1 LIKDSSV
8 EVQKRM
14 IESLAKWPLDAAGPV
29 LLSAMEDGGYVT
41 RKAAAAQLAERWPPA
56 ADFTVDAPA
65 ERRAEMLAALRRSWG
80 ESHVLADLA
89 AANPL
94 RNEGGGSSNSISPER
109 LEKAKDIIRRLQ
121 EAPPTGGA
129 ISWALR
135 DLDEFGSD
143 LVPVLERLVADEHV
157 VLPDVVY
164 REVLAKRGAEYDAL
178 DRLAAVNPLERR
190 QAAAKLAEQA
200 KHRPLSALALARLAE
215 LGVGEDDVLVWNSL
229 MQAVANDP
237 REPSIRLAYAGM
249 SHASGE
255 VRRMACEHLATFR
268 DPLHAAQLLPA
279 LEDSQ
284 RSVVLTAVKAL
295 GRPGM
300 IADVK
305 PLERLLGE
313 NDREL
318 RLAAAESLVRL
329 GAPSGVLA
337 MERLAHD
344 ADPQTRRDAAA
355 AMGALG
361 DPAFVDVLVGM
372 LDDGL
377 GVQFVALESL
387 PKVVGR
393 DVSQDSA
400 NPATNT
406 LERIS
411 RWKRWHEAERRKAEG
426 ASPASSARGQAPVR
440 PAVGGPGG
448 N

>member
-1 LIKDSSV
+1 
-8 EVQKRM
+8 
-14 IESLAKWPLDAAGPV
+14 
-29 LLSAMEDGGYVT
+29 MEDGGYVT

-56 ADFTVDAPA
+56 AEFTVDAPA
-65 ERRAEMLAALRRSWG
+65 ERRGEMLAALRKTWG
-80 ESHVLADLA
+80 ESHVLADYV

-94 RNEGGGSSNSISPER
+94 RGAAEGDAESISPER
-109 LEKAKDIIRRLQ
+109 LEKAREIVRRLQ

-135 DLDEFGSD
+135 DLDEFGPD
-143 LVPVLERLVADEHV
+143 LVPALARLVADERA

-164 REVLAKRGAEYDAL
+164 REVLAKRGAEFDAL
-178 DRLAAVNPLERR
+178 DRLAAATPLERR
-190 QAAAKLAEQA
+190 QAAGKLAEQA
-200 KHRPLSALALARLAE
+200 RQRPLSGLALARLAE
-215 LGVGEDDVLVWNSL
+215 LGVGEDDVLVWHSL

-249 SHASGE
+249 SHSSGE

-268 DPLHAAQLLPA
+268 DPRHAAQFLPA
-279 LEDSQ
+279 LEDQQ
-284 RSVVLTAVKAL
+284 RSVVLAAVNGL
-295 GRPGM
+295 GHPGM
-300 IADVK
+300 MADVR
-305 PLERLLGE
+305 PLERLLGT

-318 RLAAAESLVRL
+318 RLSAAESLVRL

-355 AMGALG
+355 VMGVLG
-361 DPAFVDVLVGM
+361 NPAFVDVLVGM

-377 GVQFVALESL
+377 GVQFIALESL
-387 PKVVGR
+387 PKVAGR
-393 DVSQDSA
+393 DVADDPA
-400 NPATNT
+400 NPATDT

-411 RWKRWHEAERRKAEG
+411 RWKRWHDAERRKAEAG
-426 ASPASSARGQAPVR
+426 PAVSTTGGQAS
-440 PAVGGPGG
+440 AQTSVGTPSP